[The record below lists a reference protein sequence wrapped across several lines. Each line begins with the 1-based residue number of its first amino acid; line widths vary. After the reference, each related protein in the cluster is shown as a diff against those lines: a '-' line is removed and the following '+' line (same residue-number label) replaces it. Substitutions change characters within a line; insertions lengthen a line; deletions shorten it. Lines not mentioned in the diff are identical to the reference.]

1 MANLP
6 MFPLGSVL
14 FPGMLLP
21 LHVFEPR
28 YRALVKYCLANEPEF
43 GVALITRGQETG
55 GGEERSQIATVSRIL
70 EVGEFPDGRYALQTV
85 GVRRV
90 KVLSWGI
97 DDPYPQAQVEDW
109 DDDMAGD
116 ASDGLA
122 DRVIG
127 KLRRLLAMS
136 SEAGFDVPPATTD
149 LSDDPLL
156 ASYHAAALAP
166 ISTHDQQRL
175 LIAGGPTERW
185 KLLDEMLD
193 EQFDILRFHVGGDER

>member
-1 MANLP
+1 MALLP

-43 GVALITRGQETG
+43 GVALILRGQETG
-55 GGEERSQIATVSRIL
+55 GGEERSQLATVSRIL
-70 EVGEFPDGRYALQTV
+70 EIGEFPDGRYALQTV

-90 KVLSWGI
+90 KVMSWLK
-97 DDPYPQAQVEDW
+97 DDPYPQADVEDW
-109 DDDMAGD
+109 DDDMSGS

-122 DRVIG
+122 EQVTS

-136 SEAGFDVPPATTD
+136 SEAGFDVPPATTV

-156 ASYHAAALAP
+156 ASYHASALAP

-175 LIAGGPTERW
+175 LVAAGPTERW
-185 KLLDEMLD
+185 KLLDGMLD
-193 EQFDILRFHVGGDER
+193 EQFDILRFNAEGDAI

>member
-1 MANLP
+1 MAHLP

-28 YRALVKYCLANEPEF
+28 YRALVKYCLSNEPEF
-43 GVALITRGQETG
+43 GVALILRGQETG

-70 EVGEFPDGRYALQTV
+70 EIGEFPDGRYALQTV

-90 KVLSWGI
+90 KVVSWLN
-97 DDPYPQAQVEDW
+97 DDPYPQANVEDW
-109 DDDMAGD
+109 DDDMSGS
-116 ASDGLA
+116 ASDGVA
-122 DRVIG
+122 EQVTG

-136 SEAGFDVPPATTD
+136 SEAGFDVPPATTV

-166 ISTHDQQRL
+166 VSTHDQQRL
-175 LIAGGPTERW
+175 LIAAGPTERW
-185 KLLDEMLD
+185 KLLDGMLD
-193 EQFDILRFHVGGDER
+193 EQFDILRFNADGDAT